1 MSGSAAEAHSIQ
13 TIQPGFS
20 ARVEVPGSKS
30 IANRALVC
38 AGLARGGSRLHR
50 LPDGDDTVAMLDGL
64 AVLGVSTTVE
74 GETVN
79 VAGVDGRPRSG
90 RIDAGLAGTTS
101 RFLTAVAALAEGA
114 TEVTGAR
121 PLRGRPFG
129 ELHRALRQ
137 IGAKVDSDTGGL
149 PAIVTGPVRGG
160 RVRLE
165 AGVSSQ
171 FVSALMMAGACMPDG
186 LEIELH
192 GVQVSRPYIDMTST
206 VMALFGAEVVDEGG
220 ALSVAAGGYRGA
232 ELEIEPDAS
241 SASYPAAVAAAC
253 GGEVVIPGLGV
264 SSVQGD
270 VAFREI
276 LRAMGASVITES
288 SSTTVSCAA
297 GALRGVD
304 VDMRDCSDLVPTI
317 AVLAALADGVTRI
330 DGVGF
335 IRRKESDRL
344 GDLAD
349 GLARCGVA
357 VEVTADGLVITG
369 GGTRGARVAAHHDHR
384 LAMAFGVL
392 GSAVPGVVVEDPDVV
407 SKSWPGYWGMLDAF
421 SR

>member
-1 MSGSAAEAHSIQ
+1 MSGSAAEARSIK

-50 LPDGDDTVAMLDGL
+50 LPDGDDTVAMLNGL
-64 AVLGVSTTVE
+64 AVLGVSMTVE

-137 IGAKVDSDTGGL
+137 IGAEVDSDTGGL

-206 VMALFGAEVVDEGG
+206 VMALFGADVVDEDG

-241 SASYPAAVAAAC
+241 SASY
-253 GGEVVIPGLGV
+253 
-264 SSVQGD
+264 
-270 VAFREI
+270 
-276 LRAMGASVITES
+276 
-288 SSTTVSCAA
+288 
-297 GALRGVD
+297 
-304 VDMRDCSDLVPTI
+304 
-317 AVLAALADGVTRI
+317 
-330 DGVGF
+330 
-335 IRRKESDRL
+335 
-344 GDLAD
+344 
-349 GLARCGVA
+349 
-357 VEVTADGLVITG
+357 
-369 GGTRGARVAAHHDHR
+369 
-384 LAMAFGVL
+384 
-392 GSAVPGVVVEDPDVV
+392 
-407 SKSWPGYWGMLDAF
+407 
-421 SR
+421 

>member
-1 MSGSAAEAHSIQ
+1 MSGFGAEARSIE
-13 TIQPGFS
+13 TIGPGFS
-20 ARVEVPGSKS
+20 VRVDVPGSKS

-38 AGLARGGSRLHR
+38 AGLARGSSRLHR
-50 LPDGDDTVAMLDGL
+50 VPDGDDTAAMLDGL
-64 AVLGVSTTVE
+64 AALGMATTVE
-74 GETVN
+74 GD
-79 VAGVDGRPRSG
+79 VARVDGVDGRPRSG

-101 RFLTAVAALAEGA
+101 RFLTAVAALAEGP
-114 TEVTGAR
+114 TEVTGAP

-129 ELHRALRQ
+129 ELHEALRQ
-137 IGAKVDSDTGGL
+137 LGAEVESDTGGL
-149 PAIVTGPVRGG
+149 PAIVSGPVRGG
-160 RVRLE
+160 SVRLE

-186 LEIELH
+186 LDIELH
-192 GVQVSRPYIDMTST
+192 GVQVSRPYIEMTSV
-206 VMALFGAEVVDEGG
+206 VMARFGGEVVDEGG
-220 ALSVAAGGYRGA
+220 TLSVVPGGYRGA
-232 ELEIEPDAS
+232 ELDIEPDAS

-264 SSVQGD
+264 SSLQGD

-276 LRAMGASVITES
+276 LRAMGASVTTDS
-288 SSTTVSCAA
+288 TSTTVSCAP
-297 GALRGVD
+297 GALCGVD
-304 VDMRDCSDLVPTI
+304 VGMRDCSDLVPTI
-317 AVLAALADGVTRI
+317 AVLAALAEGVTRI

-349 GLARCGVA
+349 GLARCGVT

-369 GGTRGARVAAHHDHR
+369 GGAHGARVATHDDHR